1 MKEMNNFQVNNKK
14 GRNKL
19 CQPTTL
25 VNKRNE
31 LIKFKESFRFILFLF
46 WCCFFRNKTLSKS
59 CKLKVLFFYYNNI

>member
-1 MKEMNNFQVNNKK
+1 MNNFQVNNKK

-31 LIKFKESFRFILFLF
+31 LIKFKESLDLYYFYFGVV
-46 WCCFFRNKTLSKS
+46 FFVIKR
-59 CKLKVLFFYYNNI
+59 